1 MSHKYVGKE
10 LTLRVTARFNNGEIA
25 EAESNFICRTEK
37 AVPLFSADW
46 DNLSG
51 NAKHSAPVSAPL
63 NLPLQLAWTNN
74 VGANLYMTSPLIHKG
89 KVIVASVDEDL
100 KGAGHVYA
108 LNGKDGTILWSC
120 PVRNSI
126 KNSIAVD
133 SDIVFAQ
140 DAQGFCMPLIPKPA
154 NCVGKSNCP

>member
-1 MSHKYVGKE
+1 M
-10 LTLRVTARFNNGEIA
+10 RNI
-25 EAESNFICRTEK
+25 
-37 AVPLFSADW
+37 PP
-46 DNLSG
+46 
-51 NAKHSAPVSAPL
+51 PVSAPL

-108 LNGKDGTILWSC
+108 LNGEGRYNSFGVVLFVILLKT
-120 PVRNSI
+120 PLQL
-126 KNSIAVD
+126 
-133 SDIVFAQ
+133 IVALCLPRMPK
-140 DAQGFCMPLIPKPA
+140 AFCMPLIPKPA

>member
-1 MSHKYVGKE
+1 M
-10 LTLRVTARFNNGEIA
+10 
-25 EAESNFICRTEK
+25 
-37 AVPLFSADW
+37 FSADW

-140 DAQGFCMPLIPKPA
+140 DAQGFLYAIDTETGKLCWEKQLPVNGLPA
-154 NCVGKSNCP
+154 LLTTVAGEGWSIGNRKGLCVLSPNGQTTLEN